1 MRVRVQINLQ
11 IKFENL
17 VVDACRQ
24 GYEQAIAQASTEEE
38 AAKILSGK
46 IHDAIIN
53 PFFQS
58 QEFKSAYDQ
67 PNPSPKKLSPLFLAK
82 VRYEEVAERE
92 IEETIKAAWQM
103 TIELNKWNEQQSK
116 NDKAKTKKLSFEKV
130 SPSRSFK
137 GLFNKKS

>member
-1 MRVRVQINLQ
+1 MSFREQINLQ

-17 VVDACRQ
+17 VADACCQ

-38 AAKILSGK
+38 AAEILSGK
-46 IHDAIIN
+46 IHDAIIK

-67 PNPSPKKLSPLFLAK
+67 PNPSFKKLSPLFLAQ
-82 VRYEEVAERE
+82 VRYEEFAERE

-103 TIELNKWNEQQSK
+103 TIELNKWNEQKSK
-116 NDKAKTKKLSFEKV
+116 NDKPKTKTPSLEKID
-130 SPSRSFK
+130 SSWSFK
-137 GLFNKKS
+137 ALFKKKS